1 MTQLPR
7 NIPPTEESREP
18 GSATQPLNVEGA
30 GLLRV
35 AELADNFGA
44 REIGAAART
53 AAERTSEGR
62 FHVACVGQFKRGK
75 STLVNALV
83 ERPVLP
89 MGIAPVTSVPTLI
102 RYGPSPS
109 ARVRLQGGG
118 WTKIP
123 LDSVE
128 QYVSAE
134 KNPENRLGVEALE
147 IFLPTPRLEKGMCL
161 VDTPGLGSVFL
172 GHSAA
177 TRKFIPHIDAAIIV
191 IGADPPLSRDELEL
205 VEQVARETHNLIF
218 ILNKADRS
226 SEAER
231 AGAIAFARA
240 VLESHLG
247 KFRPAIFEVSALEQ
261 LNHGGSER
269 DWPRLVEALHQLGEE
284 SGSALVRQAAERALR
299 RAAGQLRAVLAEE
312 RGALERPLEESERRI
327 EALRRAVAEAAQAL
341 GDLGVLLG
349 AVQQRLSAELAA
361 RREEFLKAQTPSA
374 EKELDERFTHVPIRR
389 NGARY
394 RRDVMRVAQDVAF
407 ERIVPW
413 LEQEARDAESSYCR
427 ATNRFIELSNTF
439 VRRFAGTGLPEATN
453 LLAPLDLEQATV
465 GRSRFEFHTIE
476 RVAAPASPLL
486 FVADIAAGISGLRGG
501 ILRDAREFLAQLLDV
516 NSSRAHRAVEDR
528 LLESRRELEAEI
540 RRFLRDAIHTAELAL
555 ARARAAAE
563 LGARGTADALAGIE
577 LAERE
582 LHSVYP

>member
-1 MTQLPR
+1 MTRLPQ
-7 NIPPTEESREP
+7 NTPPIEESRERCI
-18 GSATQPLNVEGA
+18 ATQPLNVEGA

-35 AELADNFGA
+35 AELAEGFGA
-44 REIGAAART
+44 YEIAAAART

-75 STLVNALV
+75 STLLNALV

-102 RYGPSPS
+102 RYGRSPS

-123 LDSVE
+123 LDAVE
-128 QYVSAE
+128 RYVSAE
-134 KNPENRLGVEALE
+134 KNPENRLLVEALE
-147 IFLPTPRLEKGMCL
+147 IFLPSPRLEKGMCL

-205 VEQVARETHNLIF
+205 VEQVARETNNLIF
-218 ILNKADRS
+218 VLNKADRS

-231 AGAIAFARA
+231 AAAIAFARG
-240 VLESHLG
+240 VLESHPG

-261 LNHGGSER
+261 LRHGASGR

-284 SGSALVRQAAERALR
+284 SASALLRQAAERALR
-299 RAAGQLRAVLAEE
+299 HAAGQLRAVLAEE
-312 RGALERPLEESERRI
+312 RGALERPLEESERRM
-327 EALRRAVAEAAQAL
+327 ESLRRAVAEAQQAL

-361 RREEFLKAQTPSA
+361 RREEFLKAQALGA
-374 EKELDERFTHVPIRR
+374 EKELHERLTSVPIRR

-394 RRDVMRVAQDVAF
+394 RREVMRVAQDVAF

-413 LEQEARDAESSYCR
+413 LEQEARDAEDSYRR
-427 ATNRFIELSNTF
+427 ATNRFIELSNHF
-439 VRRFAGTGLPEATN
+439 VRRFADMAFPESAN
-453 LLAPLDLEQATV
+453 LVEPLDLEQAEV

-486 FVADIAAGISGLRGG
+486 FVADIAVGISGLLGG
-501 ILRDAREFLAQLLDV
+501 ILRDAREFLAQLLEV

-528 LLESRRELEAEI
+528 LLESRRELEGEI
-540 RRFLRDAIHTAELAL
+540 RRVLRDAILTAEQAL

-563 LGARGTADALAGIE
+563 LGARGTAEALARIE
-577 LAERE
+577 SAERE
-582 LHSVYP
+582 LRSLNP